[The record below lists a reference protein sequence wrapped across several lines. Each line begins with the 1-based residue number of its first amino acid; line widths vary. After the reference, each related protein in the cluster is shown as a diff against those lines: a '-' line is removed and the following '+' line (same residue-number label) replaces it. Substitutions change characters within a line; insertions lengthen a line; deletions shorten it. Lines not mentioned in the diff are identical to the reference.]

1 MNGEIGTT
9 FLAPPPSL
17 LFVFPANPVPGF
29 QTIKF
34 GLNDSR
40 LPYSEMSPFHLFN
53 YPSFTFTHFY
63 GFQLSLGML
72 TILTI
77 KSLALFLAPKH

>member
-1 MNGEIGTT
+1 MNAEIGTT

-17 LFVFPANPVPGF
+17 LFIFPANPVPGF

-40 LPYSEMSPFHLFN
+40 LRYSEMSPFHLSN
-53 YPSFTFTHFY
+53 YSSSTFTHFY

-77 KSLALFLAPKH
+77 KSSALILAPKH